1 MKPRERGTRQV
12 LGTCLSAL
20 IVLLSVLVPVLE
32 RGDLAQTTTA
42 ESRHDPATC
51 SPGHDHI
58 LCTQVGANHAL
69 PSRQQLRLRL
79 TPFLG
84 GPVAGDAGSVFTPVL
99 EDGHPTRAPP
109 SA

>member
-1 MKPRERGTRQV
+1 MKPRERGIRQV

-20 IVLLSVLVPVLE
+20 IVLVSVTVPVLE
-32 RGDLAQTTTA
+32 RGDLTQTTTA

-51 SPGHDHI
+51 SPGHNHV

-69 PSRQQLRLRL
+69 PSRQQLRVRV
-79 TPFLG
+79 TPSLG
-84 GPVAGDAGSVFTPVL
+84 GHVAGDLGSVFTPVL
-99 EDGHPTRAPP
+99 ADGHPTRAPP